1 MKTYDAVVLGGGP
14 GGYVAAIRLSQLGK
28 TVAVVERERLGGTCL
43 HKGCIP
49 SKSLLRSAE
58 VYTNFKHSESF
69 GIVANDFQLDFALV
83 QARKQKIIEQLHSG
97 TQFLM
102 KKNKV
107 DVIIGHGK
115 LTNQQVDSSMSGAV
129 VVESQD
135 ADDVVLGYK
144 DLIIATGSRPRSLP
158 GLTIDG
164 QYVMTSDEALEMD
177 NLPRSILIVGGGVIG
192 IEWASMLSDFGVKV
206 TIVEYADR
214 LVPLED
220 ADVSKELR
228 RLLLKRGVQILT
240 GAKLLAETV
249 TVNEESSTVHMQ
261 VEHLG
266 TIKELEAERA
276 LVSVGR
282 QANIEQIGLEEI
294 GVKVEKGVI
303 TVDPC
308 MLTSIPHIYAIG
320 DVNGGLQLAHVASHE
335 GIIAAEHIHGEHEAG
350 QLLHNIPR
358 CIYGRPEIASV
369 GWTEE
374 QAIAQG
380 YEVQTGKISFKALGK
395 ALVHGEAD
403 GFAKVIT
410 DKNTHD
416 ILGVH
421 MIGPHVTEHIS
432 EASLAQFLQATSLQV
447 GKMIHPHPTL
457 SEIIGEAMLAVDG
470 KAIGM

>member
-28 TVAVVERERLGGTCL
+28 SVAVVERERLGGTCL
-43 HKGCIP
+43 NKGCIP

-69 GIVANDFQLDFALV
+69 GIVANDFQLDFGLV
-83 QARKQKIIEQLHSG
+83 QARKQKIVEQLHGG

-102 KKNKV
+102 KKNKI

-115 LTNQQVDSSMSGAV
+115 LTNLPVDAPYNGAV
-129 VVESQD
+129 TVQTQD
-135 ADDVVLGYK
+135 ADDLVVAYK

-164 QYVMTSDEALEMD
+164 KFVMTSDDALEMD
-177 NLPRSILIVGGGVIG
+177 NLPSSIIIVGGGVIG

-220 ADVSKELR
+220 ADISKELR
-228 RLLLKRGVQILT
+228 RLMMKRGVTILT
-240 GAKLLAETV
+240 GAKLLAETMYANNQ
-249 TVNEESSTVHMQ
+249 TGTVHMQ

-266 TIKELEAERA
+266 SVKDLEAEKA

-282 QANIEQIGLEEI
+282 QANVEQIGLEEA
-294 GVKVEKGVI
+294 GVQVERGVI
-303 TVDPC
+303 VVDTC
-308 MLTSIPHIYAIG
+308 MLTSTPHIYAIG

-335 GIIAAEHIHGEHEAG
+335 GITAAEHIAGETPHSQA
-350 QLLHNIPR
+350 LHTIPR

-374 QAIAQG
+374 QAVAQG
-380 YEVQTGKISFKALGK
+380 YEVQTGKYSFKALGK

-410 DKNTHD
+410 DKKTHD

-421 MIGPHVTEHIS
+421 LIGPHVTEHIS
-432 EASLAQFLQATSLQV
+432 EAALAQFLQANSIQV